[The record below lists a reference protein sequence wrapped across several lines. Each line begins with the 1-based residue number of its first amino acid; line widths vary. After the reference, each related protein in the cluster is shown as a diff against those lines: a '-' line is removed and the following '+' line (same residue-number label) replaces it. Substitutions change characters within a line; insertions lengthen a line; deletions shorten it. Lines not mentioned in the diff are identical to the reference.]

1 MDDLLQAEAAH
12 RERLLSLLGRIPQGT
27 PAGWTLER
35 YAVGGLQY
43 IGFSAVRPEKLLCV
57 SPQGL
62 RLIDCKTGEKSPCDG
77 DFDED
82 NLIACV
88 PP

>member
-12 RERLLSLLGRIPQGT
+12 RERLLSLLRRIPQGV
-27 PAGWTLER
+27 PRGWTRER

-43 IGFSAVRPEKLLCV
+43 IGFSNLRTEKLLCV

-62 RLIDCKTGEKSPCDG
+62 RLIDCKTGE
-77 DFDED
+77 
-82 NLIACV
+82 
-88 PP
+88 PPPVTGTSTRTI